1 MNHRPSSEAPA
12 DTGQRLREAFA
23 EVAYDVTPPPVPLAA
38 IERDGRRRRLRRR
51 AAVLSTGCGLLLLPF
66 VMLALRPDGPSD
78 SVEPMSPPATS
89 RQATHSASPSLSS
102 SPTSS
107 PTSSP
112 SRSRSSAPPVGKVH
126 VVEPGR
132 RVTVAGG
139 TKLWLTAEGK
149 HWQDPPVEPGDPGL
163 EEFRSVVDGNLDT
176 SEPGIS
182 MQSSGSATGGYTVHG
197 LFYGVRSAAA
207 RVEVTAYDSEIIDG
221 TVLRLK
227 GNTSWG
233 VYAAQ
238 VKVPEERARSLD
250 FDGPVHKVTVYD
262 AAGEVI
268 AEMDFGM

>member
-38 IERDGRRRRLRRR
+38 IERDGRRRRSRRR

-66 VMLALRPDGPSD
+66 VLLALRPDGPSD

-89 RQATHSASPSLSS
+89 RQATHSASPS
-102 SPTSS
+102 
-107 PTSSP
+107 SSP
-112 SRSRSSAPPVGKVH
+112 SPSRPSAPPARKVH
-126 VVEPGR
+126 VVEPGE

-176 SEPGIS
+176 SAPGIS
-182 MQSSGSATGGYTVHG
+182 LQGSGSATGGYTVHG
-197 LFYGVRSAAA
+197 LFYGVRSAAT
-207 RVEVTAYDSEIIDG
+207 RVEVTAYDGEIIDG

-227 GNTSWG
+227 GNTGWG
-233 VYAAQ
+233 VYSAQ
-238 VKVPEERARSLD
+238 VKVPEKLARSLD
-250 FDGPVHKVTVYD
+250 FHGPVDKVTVYD